1 MAGELKGS
9 LLQSAK
15 QHSESGA
22 FRQSST
28 PFKSAAIAAV
38 VSTAGGAPDGVTPR
52 KYIKVLHQC
61 VRTLD
66 KHRQQLPA
74 EVLKALKVRISY
86 TAAP

>member
-9 LLQSAK
+9 LLHSDKQSNEL
-15 QHSESGA
+15 SA
-22 FRQSST
+22 FST
-28 PFKSAAIAAV
+28 STSKPFKAAAIAAV

-66 KHRQQLPA
+66 KHRQHLPV
-74 EVLKALKVRISY
+74 EVVRALKVR
-86 TAAP
+86 